1 MSMNATVNTNLSAVT
16 DPVGNRGNIPNGV
29 MPLPLTN
36 SNVTVPRAIT
46 FGASDP
52 TLNDPTIGS
61 YTAALPA
68 STGTLNNGYSQ
79 LVTITFSK
87 AHGWSSLT
95 HDLDIQLVGAANQT
109 LSSVI
114 GECSGGSFP
123 GGNSVPNTSTTLTFM
138 RQVGGIDTVTPTLA
152 ACTALITVRKRG
164 VAHVPA

>member
-1 MSMNATVNTNLSAVT
+1 MSINAIVNTNLSAVT

-29 MPLPLTN
+29 MALPLTN
-36 SNVTVPRAIT
+36 SGGTGAAIT
-46 FGASDP
+46 FGAGDP
-52 TLNDPTIGS
+52 LGNDPTIGS

-68 STGTLNNGYSQ
+68 GGAAGAAGAGNSQ

-109 LSSVI
+109 LSSVV
-114 GECSGGSFP
+114 GECSGGSF
-123 GGNSVPNTSTTLTFM
+123 GTTTTLTFV
-138 RQVGGIDTVTPTLA
+138 RQVGGFTGVTVVLA

>member
-36 SNVTVPRAIT
+36 
-46 FGASDP
+46 GANPTTTSQTYGATDA

-61 YTAALPA
+61 YTAALGEVA
-68 STGTLNNGYSQ
+68 AGGSGAGRGQ

-87 AHGWSSLT
+87 AHGWTAAT

-109 LSSVI
+109 LSSVV

-123 GGNSVPNTSTTLTFM
+123 TAAPTTLSFV
-138 RQVGGIDTVTPTLA
+138 RQVGGFTGVTVGLA

-164 VAHVPA
+164 VAHVAA